1 MSAHN
6 IPMVAGTINS
16 PPTLDLSRVVV
27 RRPQLTFEIIK
38 CAVAEAYGVTLE
50 QIDSRRRVGCV
61 AWARQVAMH
70 LCRILLNASTA
81 EVGKEFGRDHGTV
94 SCASTH
100 IRNLMDT
107 DSRVREQIQ
116 RLQAQVR
123 GL

>member
-1 MSAHN
+1 MSAHF
-6 IPMVAGTINS
+6 IPMVPGKISAAS
-16 PPTLDLSRVVV
+16 TLDLSRVVV
-27 RRPQLTFEIIK
+27 RRPQLTFNAIK
-38 CAVAEAYGVTLE
+38 CAVAEAYGVTVA

-81 EVGKEFGRDHGTV
+81 EVGREFGRDHGTV

-107 DSRVREQIQ
+107 DSRIREQIQ

-123 GL
+123 GM